1 MYLDFCFNN
10 FNVMETTINLKLTFN
25 QLLYAVKQLPL
36 KDKIKL
42 SKELEKEGIDSRLSK
57 IMDAF
62 TTDELDE
69 STILKETEI
78 VRKEIYENKAT

>member
-1 MYLDFCFNN
+1 MD
-10 FNVMETTINLKLTFN
+10 TTINLKLTFE
-25 QLLYAVKQLPL
+25 QLLSAVKQLPL

-42 SKELEKEGIDSRLSK
+42 SKELEKEGIESRLSK
-57 IMDAF
+57 IMGAF

-78 VRKEIYENKAT
+78 VRKEIYENKAN